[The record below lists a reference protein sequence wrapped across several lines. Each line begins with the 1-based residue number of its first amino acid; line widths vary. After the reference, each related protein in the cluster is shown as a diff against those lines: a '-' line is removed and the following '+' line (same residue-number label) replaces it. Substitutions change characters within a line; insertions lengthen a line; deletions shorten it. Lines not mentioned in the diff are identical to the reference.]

1 MCLSQ
6 DEVCNGKDVVSN
18 NLDTLDGLELARKYW
33 DRFEKDLVGFSK
45 WCFPD
50 DIRTKEVPDF
60 HKEIY
65 NLLETKERVAV
76 AAPRGFAKSRI
87 SSIFYPS
94 WLATYGKSR
103 DITIISAS
111 EGLAV
116 ELLRNIK
123 LMMENAPQYKA
134 LYGEVWSDKWTES
147 HIILKNG
154 VNIRA
159 KGAGAQI
166 RGYRPDVLI
175 LDDIETDE
183 SVASEEQRKKLKD
196 WIFRACLNTLLP
208 NGQFVIIGTLIHPL
222 SILSDLLET
231 PNGWAKRKF
240 RAYIT
245 EEQKKGN
252 ELWADAR
259 PHEWLQQRK
268 KEIGSFAFASEF
280 LNDPRLDAS
289 APVKENQIRFW
300 TELPKQYSSVI
311 AVDPAYSED
320 EKADFKVASLIAI
333 DQNLNRYL
341 VNYIRNHAPTGEF
354 IDAILN
360 LYLQNK
366 GTITGI
372 GVPSGG
378 TEKMFYTSMLKRAEE
393 RKIYAPFVE
402 LTNSFITAGGQKV
415 REKTAR
421 ITACLQ
427 PLFEQGKYYI
437 HANHY
442 EVRDELLTIGSS
454 RWDDLV
460 DTLAY
465 AEQILQPRWEE
476 PKLQQFDDRGYLVED
491 DMPNNYGF

>member
-1 MCLSQ
+1 VKSSTEI
-6 DEVCNGKDVVSN
+6 DNA
-18 NLDTLDGLELARKYW
+18 ELARKYW
-33 DRFEKDLVGFSK
+33 ERFRNSLIDFSK
-45 WCFPD
+45 WSFPD
-50 DIRTKEVPDF
+50 DIRTRDIPQF

-65 NLLETKERVAV
+65 ELLETKERVAI

-94 WLATYGKSR
+94 WLATYGKNK

-123 LMMENAPQYKA
+123 IMMENHPPYKA
-134 LYGEVWSDKWTES
+134 LYGDVRSEKWTES

-183 SVASEEQRKKLKD
+183 SVSSEEQRKKLKD

-208 NGQFVIIGTLIHPL
+208 KGQFVIIGTLIHPL
-222 SILSDLLET
+222 SILSDLLDT
-231 PNGWAKRKF
+231 PNGWSKRKY
-240 RAYIT
+240 RAYKT
-245 EEQKKGN
+245 EEEKAGN
-252 ELWADAR
+252 ELWAEAR
-259 PHEWLQQRK
+259 PHTWLQQRK
-268 KEIGSFAFASEF
+268 KEIGTFAFASEF
-280 LNDPRLDAS
+280 LNNPRLDAS
-289 APVKENQIRFW
+289 APIKENQIRFW
-300 TELPKQYSSVI
+300 TELPKQYSTVI

-320 EKADFKVASLIAI
+320 EKSDFKVASLVGI
-333 DQNLNRYL
+333 DQQLNRYL
-341 VNYIRNHAPTGEF
+341 IRYERTHCPTGEF

-360 LYLQNK
+360 MYLQNK
-366 GTITGI
+366 GTITAI
-372 GVPSGG
+372 GVPAGG

-402 LTNSFITAGGQKV
+402 LSNSFITAGGQKV

-421 ITACLQ
+421 ITASLQ

-437 HANHY
+437 NANHY

-460 DTLAY
+460 DTLCY
-465 AEQILQPRWEE
+465 AEQILQPNYE
-476 PKLQQFDDRGYLVED
+476 PPKEHQFDDRGYMIENEV
-491 DMPNNYGF
+491 PNNYGF

>member
-1 MCLSQ
+1 MAKKREDNTEALAKAK
-6 DEVCNGKDVVSN
+6 EIWLANKA
-18 NLDTLDGLELARKYW
+18 NL
-33 DRFEKDLVGFSK
+33 FSFAH
-45 WCFPD
+45 WCFPE
-50 DIRTKEVPDF
+50 DIKTEVAPAYQQ
-60 HKEIY
+60 EIY
-65 NLLETKERVAV
+65 EMLVNKQRVAI

-87 SSIFYPS
+87 SSIFYPA
-94 WLATYGKSR
+94 WLATYGLNK

-111 EGLAV
+111 EGLAI

-123 LMMENAPQYKA
+123 SMMDNSPQYKM
-134 LYGEVWSDKWTES
+134 LYGEVQSPKWTES

-154 VNIRA
+154 VSIRA
-159 KGAGAQI
+159 RGAGGQI
-166 RGYRPDVLI
+166 RGFRPDVLI

-183 SVASEEQRKKLKD
+183 SVTSEEQRKKLKD

-208 NGQFVIIGTLIHPL
+208 DGQFVIIGTLIHPL
-222 SILSDLLET
+222 SVLSDLLET
-231 PNGWAKRKF
+231 PNGWTKRKF
-240 RAYIT
+240 RAYKT
-245 EEQKKGN
+245 DEQVAGN
-252 ELWADAR
+252 ELWAEAR

-268 KEIGSFAFASEF
+268 AEIGSFAFASEF

-289 APVKENQIRFW
+289 APVKQEQIRYW
-300 TELPKQYSSVI
+300 EQLPKQYSCVI

-320 EKADFKVASLIAI
+320 VKSDYKVASLVGI

-341 VNYIRNHAPTGEF
+341 ISYERTHAPVGEF

-360 LYLQNK
+360 MYLQNK

-372 GVPSGG
+372 GVPTGG
-378 TEKMFYTSMLKRAEE
+378 TEKMFYASLLKRAEE
-393 RKIYAPFVE
+393 RKIYAPFIE
-402 LTNSFITAGGQKV
+402 LTNTFITAGGQKV

-454 RWDDLV
+454 RNDDLV

-465 AEQILQPRWEE
+465 AEQILQPRYEE
-476 PKLQQFDDRGYLVED
+476 PKINKLDDRGYLIED
-491 DMPNNYGF
+491 DIPNNYGF

>member
-1 MCLSQ
+1 MAKKS
-6 DEVCNGKDVVSN
+6 VKVVH
-18 NLDTLDGLELARKYW
+18 TEEELAKAKEIW
-33 DRFEKDLVGFSK
+33 LKNKADLFSFAK
-45 WCFPD
+45 WCFPE
-50 DIRTKEVPDF
+50 DIKTDVAPDYQQ
-60 HKEIY
+60 EIY
-65 NLLETKERVAV
+65 EMLVNKQRVAI

-87 SSIFYPS
+87 SSIFYPA
-94 WLATYGKSR
+94 WLATYGLNK

-111 EGLAV
+111 EGLAI

-123 LMMENAPQYKA
+123 NMMDNSPQYKM
-134 LYGEVWSDKWTES
+134 LYGEVQSPKWTES

-154 VNIRA
+154 VSIRA
-159 KGAGAQI
+159 RGAGGQI
-166 RGYRPDVLI
+166 RGFRPDVLI

-183 SVASEEQRKKLKD
+183 SVTSEEQRKKLKD

-222 SILSDLLET
+222 SVLSDLLET
-231 PNGWAKRKF
+231 PNGWTKRKF
-240 RAYIT
+240 RAYKT
-245 EEQKKGN
+245 DEQVAGN
-252 ELWADAR
+252 ELWQEAR

-268 KEIGSFAFASEF
+268 AEIGSFAFASEF

-289 APVKENQIRFW
+289 APVKQEQIRYW
-300 TELPKQYSSVI
+300 EELPKQYSCVI

-320 EKADFKVASLIAI
+320 VKSDFKVASLVGI

-341 VNYIRNHAPTGEF
+341 ISYERTHAPVGEF

-360 LYLQNK
+360 MYLQNK
-366 GTITGI
+366 GKLTGI
-372 GVPSGG
+372 GVPTGG
-378 TEKMFYTSMLKRAEE
+378 TEKMFYASLLKRAEE
-393 RKIYAPFVE
+393 RKIYAPFIE
-402 LTNSFITAGGQKV
+402 LTNTFITAGGQKV

-437 HANHY
+437 HSNHY

-454 RWDDLV
+454 RNDDLV

-476 PKLQQFDDRGYLVED
+476 PKVSQFDDRGYLVENTI
-491 DMPNNYGF
+491 PNNYGF

>member
-1 MCLSQ
+1 MTQGQATEISLQ
-6 DEVCNGKDVVSN
+6 RE
-18 NLDTLDGLELARKYW
+18 YW
-33 DRFEKDLVGFSK
+33 DRFKGDLGGFSK
-45 WCFPD
+45 WCYPE
-50 DIRTKEVPDF
+50 DIRTKEVPFF

-65 NLLETKERVAV
+65 RLLETKERVAI
-76 AAPRGFAKSRI
+76 AAPRGFAKSRVC
-87 SSIFYPS
+87 SIFYPS
-94 WLATYGKSR
+94 WLATYGKNR

-111 EGLAV
+111 EALAID
-116 ELLRNIK
+116 LLRNIK
-123 LMMENAPQYKA
+123 MMMESAPQYKM
-134 LYGEVWSDKWTES
+134 LYGDVRSEKWTEN

-159 KGAGAQI
+159 KGAGGQI
-166 RGYRPDVLI
+166 RGFRPDVLI

-208 NGQFVIIGTLIHPL
+208 HGQFVIIGTLIHPL

-231 PNGWAKRKF
+231 PNKWEKRKY
-240 RAYIT
+240 RAYKT
-245 EEQKKGN
+245 EEEKAGN
-252 ELWADAR
+252 ELWPEAR
-259 PHEWLQQRK
+259 PHAWLQQRK
-268 KEIGSFAFASEF
+268 SEIGTFAFASEF
-280 LNDPRLDAS
+280 LNNPRLDTS
-289 APVKENQIRFW
+289 APVKENQIRYW
-300 TELPKQYSSVI
+300 EELPKQYSSVI

-320 EKADFKVASLIAI
+320 EKSDFKVASLIGI

-341 VNYIRNHAPTGEF
+341 ISYTRTHCPTGEF
-354 IDAILN
+354 IDGILN
-360 LYLQNK
+360 MYLQNK

-393 RKIYAPFVE
+393 RKIYPPFIE
-402 LTNSFITAGGQKV
+402 LANSFITAGGQKV

-442 EVRDELLTIGSS
+442 EVRDELLTIGNS

-465 AEQILQPRWEE
+465 AEQILQPKWEE
-476 PKLQQFDDRGYLVED
+476 PKINKFDDRGYLVEENKV
-491 DMPNNYGF
+491 PNNYGFE